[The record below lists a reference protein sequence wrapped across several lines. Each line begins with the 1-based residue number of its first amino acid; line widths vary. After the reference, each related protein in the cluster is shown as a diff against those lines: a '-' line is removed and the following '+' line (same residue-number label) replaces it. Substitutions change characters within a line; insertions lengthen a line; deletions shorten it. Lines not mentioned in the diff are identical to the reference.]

1 MNIAKSNQSPFTKV
15 TVFGESKML
24 TNSVKAIFLIAIYCL
39 FSFSSQSFA
48 NENTGRWDLSFDLK
62 TNHLWHG
69 FIVTDG
75 VMTSGELTYK
85 TADNKTTFGLWGGG
99 SFNGEFKEF
108 TYFASHQFSDQL
120 FVEIVNHGNHSSIP
134 DSDVD
139 IFDYS
144 SDPLKT
150 GNFIDVGLGYTFEG
164 EMPISVYYSVI
175 VQGVDSFV
183 DADSGK
189 KERAYTNYIEIS
201 APVWKGKDGETVDVF
216 IGGAFSPIQEK
227 NFYSDNANINNLGFT
242 YKKQLQVAGYSLPV
256 SATAMWNPALNHGAL
271 QVAVNLF

>member
-1 MNIAKSNQSPFTKV
+1 MLINGFKSIF
-15 TVFGESKML
+15 
-24 TNSVKAIFLIAIYCL
+24 SVATFFVCSLSTQTL
-39 FSFSSQSFA
+39 A
-48 NENTGRWDLSFDLK
+48 NENTGMWNLSFDLK

-75 VMTSGELTYK
+75 VITSGELTYK
-85 TADNKTTFGLWGGG
+85 TADDKTTFGIWGGG

-108 TYFASHQFSDQL
+108 TYFASHQFSDKL
-120 FVEIVNHGNHSSIP
+120 FFEIVNHGNHSSIP

-150 GNFIDVGLGYTFEG
+150 GNFVDLGMGYTFEG
-164 EMPISVYYSVI
+164 DMPISVYYSVI

-189 KERAYTNYIEIS
+189 KERAYTNYIEVT
-201 APVWKGKDGETVDVF
+201 APVWKGKEGETVVVF
-216 IGGAFSPIQEK
+216 VGAAFSPVQEK
-227 NFYSDNANINNLGFT
+227 NFYSDNANINNLGLT
-242 YKKQLQVAGYSLPV
+242 YKKQLQVDGHTLPV
-256 SATAMWNPALNHGAL
+256 SATAMWNPALNYGAL